1 MNGWNGMSL
10 PGIAGYTGAVGPLS
24 MGGYAPISPMPTA
37 PAVSAPSI
45 TPNAGVGGYESWMGG
60 SGTGAG
66 AKPGGWFGIEGLGKN
81 LQTLQAGV
89 GMLSGVA
96 GVWNALQQNKL
107 AKQSFNHQRGLLD
120 TNLANSIRSH
130 NLALEDR
137 LRSRQVVEG
146 MSDADRQSYMDRYSA
161 RDERRG

>member
-1 MNGWNGMSL
+1 MNGWNGMAL

-24 MGGYAPISPMPTA
+24 GPAYGFGGSPYMTPPGGTEVLTTPTA
-37 PAVSAPSI
+37 PQITPINSFMPSI
-45 TPNAGVGGYESWMGG
+45 NQKS
-60 SGTGAG
+60 
-66 AKPGGWFGIEGLGKN
+66 KGWFGIEGLGKN

-96 GVWNALQQNKL
+96 GAWNALQQNKL

>member
-1 MNGWNGMSL
+1 MNGWNGMTL

-24 MGGYAPISPMPTA
+24 MGSYAPINPVSAAPTI
-37 PAVSAPSI
+37 SAPSI
-45 TPNAGVGGYESWMGG
+45 TPNAGIGGYESWMGG
-60 SGTGAG
+60 SGTGTG

-89 GMLSGVA
+89 GLLSGAA

-107 AKQSFNHQRGLLD
+107 AKQNFNYQRGLMD
-120 TNLANSIRSH
+120 TNLANSIRSF
-130 NLALEDR
+130 NLSLDDKM
-137 LRSRQVVEG
+137 RSRQVVEG
-146 MSDADRQSYMDRYSA
+146 MSDSERQAYMDRYSA